1 MSKIKDIRAREILDS
16 RGNPTIE
23 TEVVTK
29 KGFGKASVPSGAS
42 TGENEALE
50 LRDGGSRYHGK
61 GVLKAVSNVN
71 RDIKDVLKGI
81 DCQNLKKID
90 QTMIDL
96 DGTEDKSS
104 LGANAIL
111 SVSLAAARA
120 AADESNEELYGLIHN
135 KFCPGRKMK
144 IPLPFMNILN
154 GGEHA
159 GNDLA
164 VQEFMVVPEIDGF
177 GKSIRASSEIYQELK
192 KILTDRY
199 GKEATNVGDE
209 GGFAPPLSKTRDAIE
224 LILEAVERAG
234 YTSEKEINL
243 AMDAAASE
251 FYKDSGYA
259 IDGTVRNTKQ
269 LEDFWTEIIE
279 DYPLL
284 SIEDPFHEEDFEAF
298 SNFSSRIDEMVVG
311 DDLLVTNKKRI
322 EKAIDMGSCDIL
334 LLKVNQIG
342 TLTEAIE
349 AARTAQK
356 DGWKVIVSHRS
367 GETTDSFIADL
378 AVAMGAYGIKAG
390 APARGERTAKYNRLI
405 RINEKIR

>member
-29 KGFGKASVPSGAS
+29 KGCGKASVPSGAS

-71 RDIKDVLKGI
+71 KDIRDALIGV

-90 QTMIDL
+90 QIMIDL

-111 SVSLAAARA
+111 SVSLATARA
-120 AADESNEELYGLIHN
+120 AADESNEELYELIHS
-135 KFCPGRKMK
+135 KFCPDRKMK
-144 IPLPFMNILN
+144 IPLPFINILN

-164 VQEFMVVPEIDGF
+164 VQEFMIVPEIDGF
-177 GKSIRASSEIYQELK
+177 GKLIRASSEVYQELK
-192 KILTDRY
+192 KILSDRY

-224 LILEAVERAG
+224 LILEAVKSAG
-234 YTSEKEINL
+234 YTPEKEINL

-251 FYKDSGYA
+251 FYSDSGYA

-269 LEDFWTEIIE
+269 LEDFWTEIME
-279 DYPLL
+279 DYPFL
-284 SIEDPFHEEDFEAF
+284 SIEDPFHEEDFKAF
-298 SNFSSRIDEMVVG
+298 SNFSSRIDEMIVG
-311 DDLLVTNKKRI
+311 DDLLVTNPRRI
-322 EKAIDMGSCDIL
+322 AKAIEMEACDTL

-342 TLTEAIE
+342 TLSEAVE
-349 AARTAQK
+349 AARLAQK
-356 DGWKVIVSHRS
+356 NGWKVIVSHRS
-367 GETTDSFIADL
+367 GETCDSFIADL
-378 AVAMGAYGIKAG
+378 SVALGSEGLKAG
-390 APARGERTAKYNRLI
+390 APARGERTAKYNRLLEI
-405 RINEKIR
+405 EEIL